1 MIKAKFSTDA
11 ESGSISLVMTGH
23 AVRAGEGEGQAL
35 VCASASMLSQTLAQL
50 LLYLH
55 AEEKMQKEPHIVLR
69 PGRCQITA
77 KPKAEAWDET
87 LYGFFVIEVGL
98 DLLARNHRDFVQ
110 VTLFDT
116 AEKAFSKD
124 SST

>member
-23 AVRAGEGEGQAL
+23 ANANGDGHDL

-55 AEEKMQKEPHIVLR
+55 AEEKLQKKPHIVLR

-116 AEKAFSKD
+116 AEQAFSKD